1 MIDILLPPLLLSL
14 ILLIIHSYYGIEI
27 IKRNIIFTD
36 LAVGQMAAVGVAISL
51 YLFEGEYVYLFSLS
65 FALLTAIL
73 IAYISQKDNI
83 SQEAFIGLIYAFGI
97 SLVFIVMSRSPHGLE
112 ELNNLLAYDILFTSY
127 NEIFKVSLIYFVIG
141 IFVYFINKKL
151 SGFKR
156 DVAFFTT
163 FAITL
168 TSSVKLAGV
177 FVVFSIL
184 ISPTLISLKLFKKN
198 HVLYSV
204 IIGLFLILIALV
216 VSYNF
221 DFPTGY
227 TIVFIN
233 TLSAIMLSLLKK

>member
-184 ISPTLISLKLFKKN
+184 ISPTLISLNLFKKN

-204 IIGLFLILIALV
+204 ITGLFLILIALV